1 MAMDRIQMMEHARIL
16 GDCNDGQIPIE
27 DFEWSETE
35 LSVDVLLTIMSREQ
49 WNEFWIEELDI
60 AKNDLDDEMRWSCL
74 AVEDIQKPI
83 IIVQKDDGSY
93 SIWDGWHR
101 SAATV
106 VTGRAAIKA
115 ILGRHYT
122 LNDEFKPSAMLR

>member
-1 MAMDRIQMMEHARIL
+1 VISVTGNLIMAMDRIQMMEHARIM
-16 GDCNDGQIPIE
+16 GDCNDEQIPIE
-27 DFEWSETE
+27 DFEWSEID
-35 LSVDVLLTIMSREQ
+35 LSVEALLKIMSREK
-49 WNEFWIEELDI
+49 WDEFWLEELDI
-60 AKNDLDDEMRWSCL
+60 AKNDL
-74 AVEDIQKPI
+74 EDIQEPI
-83 IIVQKDDGSY
+83 IIVQKDDGIY

-115 ILGRHYT
+115 IFGRHCT